1 MALANRPQL
10 GVAPR
15 VLAGHPK
22 HATLTELCASVDFFV
37 FKNPLRREHALED
50 FIGY

>member
-1 MALANRPQL
+1 MLAKSLQRR
-10 GVAPR
+10 VASR
-15 VLAGHPK
+15 VFACEAK
-22 HATLTELCASVDFFV
+22 QATLTELYASVDFFV